1 MKFCKLFRFF
11 NHTLQNQKRR
21 NSYVDVTSSHRGVF
35 CEKGVLKNLP
45 DFTGKHLCWNLFLVK
60 LNAFSGL
67 QIYQNKNRLQ
77 YRFFCEIFKNTYF
90 EEHLRTT
97 ASKLLF
103 REKPHWLNKM
113 RFIDIANTFHKDRS
127 SRLRLFCKNVVFK
140 KFTKFTIKQLC
151 RSLALQKAARRSGH
165 TGKVGPGTLRL
176 DPGLRTLRWDPR
188 VGQ

>member
-1 MKFCKLFRFF
+1 MLESFQ
-11 NHTLQNQKRR
+11 LQ
-21 NSYVDVTSSHRGVF
+21 
-35 CEKGVLKNLP
+35 
-45 DFTGKHLCWNLFLVK
+45 
-60 LNAFSGL
+60 AFSGM
-67 QIYQNKNRLQ
+67 QIYQNKKRLQ
-77 YRFFCEIFKNTYF
+77 HRLFCEIFKSTYF
-90 EEHLRTT
+90 EEHLRAT

-103 REKPHWLNKM
+103 REKPHSLNKM

-140 KFTKFTIKQLC
+140 KFTKFTIIQLC

>member
-1 MKFCKLFRFF
+1 MLESFQ
-11 NHTLQNQKRR
+11 LQ
-21 NSYVDVTSSHRGVF
+21 
-35 CEKGVLKNLP
+35 
-45 DFTGKHLCWNLFLVK
+45 
-60 LNAFSGL
+60 AFSGM
-67 QIYQNKNRLQ
+67 QIYQNKKRLQ
-77 YRFFCEIFKNTYF
+77 HRLFCEIFKSTYF
-90 EEHLRTT
+90 EEHLRAT

-103 REKPHWLNKM
+103 REKPHSLNKM

>member
-35 CEKGVLKNLP
+35 CEKDVLKNLP

-60 LNAFSGL
+60 LNPFSGL
-67 QIYQNKNRLQ
+67 LIYQNKKRLQ
-77 YRFFCEIFKNTYF
+77 HRFFCEIFKNTYF

-103 REKPHWLNKM
+103 REKPHWLNNM
-113 RFIDIANTFHKDRS
+113 RLLILNIFTAKIIIFSNNLYRRISIRRTHHNADDISIRRTANLGTERFPGQTLIRK
-127 SRLRLFCKNVVFK
+127 
-140 KFTKFTIKQLC
+140 
-151 RSLALQKAARRSGH
+151 SL
-165 TGKVGPGTLRL
+165 
-176 DPGLRTLRWDPR
+176 
-188 VGQ
+188 